1 MIHISIVKSGNGV
14 ISIFNSASQ
23 GQQSDYVVGGILYHS
38 DSIILISSKIKAFI
52 GTSSN
57 ICDEIK
63 ALIFLLT
70 VAVEERWLNSRS
82 LGIPWLSIGWMEV

>member
-1 MIHISIVKSGNGV
+1 MIHLSIIKSGNGV

-23 GQQSDYVVGGILYHS
+23 GQQEKYVAGGILYHS
-38 DSIILISSKIKAFI
+38 DSIILISSKIKIFI

-70 VAVEERWLNSRS
+70 VVVEEKVT
-82 LGIPWLSIGWMEV
+82 EF